1 MTTARGLR
9 WGEAILALV
18 VLALGV
24 FLAIETALLRTGPG
38 YSAVGPKLF
47 PWLVAA
53 GLVLVGLALLREARS
68 GEVEHPTG
76 FELAAPPL
84 LLVTGGLVGQM
95 LLMRPAGFVIASTV
109 LFVAVTRALGSR
121 RLVLNVAVGLVLC
134 LATYVAFKWGL
145 GLILPAGVLAPLLG

>member
-9 WGEAILALV
+9 LGEAILALA
-18 VLALGV
+18 VLLLGV
-24 FLAIETALLRTGPG
+24 FVAIETALLRTGPG
-38 YSAVGPKLF
+38 YSAIGPKLF

-76 FELAAPPL
+76 FELDAPPL
-84 LLVTGGLVGQM
+84 LLVTGGLVAQM

-109 LFVAVTRALGSR
+109 LFVAVARSFGSR
-121 RLVLNVAVGLVLC
+121 RLVRDAAIGLVLC
-134 LATYVAFKWGL
+134 AAVHVAFTRGL
-145 GLILPAGVLAPLLG
+145 GLALPAGALGALL